1 MFTVQKL
8 ETLSSIHMG
17 PPLAFAGLCQLGLL
31 VVHRSMGVNQGRVG
45 Y

>member
-1 MFTVQKL
+1 MY
-8 ETLSSIHMG
+8 MG

-31 VVHRSMGVNQGRVG
+31 VVHRSMGASQGRVR